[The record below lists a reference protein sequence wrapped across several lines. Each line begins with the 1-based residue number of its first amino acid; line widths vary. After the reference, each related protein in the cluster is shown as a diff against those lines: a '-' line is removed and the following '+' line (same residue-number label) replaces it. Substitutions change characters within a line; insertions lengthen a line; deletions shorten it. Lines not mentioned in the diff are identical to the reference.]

1 MEKKPT
7 SGLAVAG
14 LVLGIIA
21 LFSAFVPLLNLLS
34 FPFVLLAIIF
44 GAIGLIQTIKG
55 AKAGKGLASA
65 GLVLGVLALL
75 VTAAMYGSASAASDY
90 AVTIDDCRMTE
101 DYEGNPAAVVTFTF
115 TNNSEETTSPAV
127 ALHAQVFQNGTE
139 LEMAITTDNEDAD
152 KYMNDVKPGSSITYG
167 LAYELEDTSDITVEV
182 QELAAFNDVLL
193 AGIAPAGVQPAFAG
207 GRRQRAA
214 RGFCAAAHPS
224 RSEAEQHRRERRRS
238 DDHRLR
244 HRPRF
249 PRGAGADTTHF
260 GTRSYAPPEQ
270 FGYGQTDVRSDVYA
284 PGHVA
289 VLPGDRARSRCPG
302 GHGGGIRGAGCAADV
317 ATGAPTSLRFR
328 SRRPLFLGS
337 GSESGVSRGHG
348 LGVGAAPVADA
359 ALRFPAGFPE
369 GHGAGSGH
377 VEGIYAVGHGNARGH
392 VAGGDGVRS
401 QAVALGAEDER

>member
-55 AKAGKGLASA
+55 AKAGKGLAIA

-75 VTAAMYGSASAASDY
+75 VTAAMYGSASAASDGSSESTPVAEQGASQDAPARAEQEAASDY

-101 DYEGNPAAVVTFTF
+101 DYEGNPAAVVTFAF

-193 AGIAPAGVQPAFAG
+193 AGIAPAGGQPAFAG
-207 GRRQRAA
+207 GRRQRAVLQE
-214 RGFCAAAHPS
+214 PS
-224 RSEAEQHRRERRRS
+224 RCHYYFRSQSWLYAAEDRRGAVPLRG
-238 DDHRLR
+238 DDDRLR
-244 HRPRF
+244 THRVGTGPPR
-249 PRGAGADTTHF
+249 T
-260 GTRSYAPPEQ
+260 
-270 FGYGQTDVRSDVYA
+270 
-284 PGHVA
+284 
-289 VLPGDRARSRCPG
+289 LPGRQ
-302 GHGGGIRGAGCAADV
+302 
-317 ATGAPTSLRFR
+317 
-328 SRRPLFLGS
+328 SRRPL
-337 GSESGVSRGHG
+337 V
-348 LGVGAAPVADA
+348 P
-359 ALRFPAGFPE
+359 
-369 GHGAGSGH
+369 
-377 VEGIYAVGHGNARGH
+377 
-392 VAGGDGVRS
+392 
-401 QAVALGAEDER
+401 

>member
-55 AKAGKGLASA
+55 AKAGKGLAIA

-182 QELAAFNDVLL
+182 QELAAFNDV
-193 AGIAPAGVQPAFAG
+193 
-207 GRRQRAA
+207 
-214 RGFCAAAHPS
+214 
-224 RSEAEQHRRERRRS
+224 
-238 DDHRLR
+238 
-244 HRPRF
+244 
-249 PRGAGADTTHF
+249 
-260 GTRSYAPPEQ
+260 
-270 FGYGQTDVRSDVYA
+270 
-284 PGHVA
+284 
-289 VLPGDRARSRCPG
+289 
-302 GHGGGIRGAGCAADV
+302 
-317 ATGAPTSLRFR
+317 
-328 SRRPLFLGS
+328 
-337 GSESGVSRGHG
+337 
-348 LGVGAAPVADA
+348 
-359 ALRFPAGFPE
+359 
-369 GHGAGSGH
+369 
-377 VEGIYAVGHGNARGH
+377 
-392 VAGGDGVRS
+392 
-401 QAVALGAEDER
+401 

>member
-1 MEKKPT
+1 MRRYIHEKKGITMEKKPT
-7 SGLAVAG
+7 SGLAVTG

-34 FPFVLLAIIF
+34 FPFVLPAIIF

-55 AKAGKGLASA
+55 AKAGKGLAIA

-182 QELAAFNDVLL
+182 QKLAAFNDVLR
-193 AGIAPAGVQPAFAG
+193 AGIAPAGGQPAFAG
-207 GRRQRAA
+207 GRRQRAVLQE
-214 RGFCAAAHPS
+214 PS
-224 RSEAEQHRRERRRS
+224 RCHYYFRSQSWLYAAEDRRGAVPLRG
-238 DDHRLR
+238 DDDRLR
-244 HRPRF
+244 THQVGTGPPR
-249 PRGAGADTTHF
+249 T
-260 GTRSYAPPEQ
+260 
-270 FGYGQTDVRSDVYA
+270 
-284 PGHVA
+284 
-289 VLPGDRARSRCPG
+289 LPGRQ
-302 GHGGGIRGAGCAADV
+302 
-317 ATGAPTSLRFR
+317 
-328 SRRPLFLGS
+328 SRRPL
-337 GSESGVSRGHG
+337 V
-348 LGVGAAPVADA
+348 P
-359 ALRFPAGFPE
+359 
-369 GHGAGSGH
+369 
-377 VEGIYAVGHGNARGH
+377 
-392 VAGGDGVRS
+392 
-401 QAVALGAEDER
+401 

>member
-7 SGLAVAG
+7 SGLAV
-14 LVLGIIA
+14 
-21 LFSAFVPLLNLLS
+21 
-34 FPFVLLAIIF
+34 
-44 GAIGLIQTIKG
+44 
-55 AKAGKGLASA
+55 A

-75 VTAAMYGSASAASDY
+75 VTAAMYGGASAASDGSSESTPVAEQGASQDAPTRAEQGASQDAPARAEQEAASDY

-302 GHGGGIRGAGCAADV
+302 GHGGD
-317 ATGAPTSLRFR
+317 SR
-328 SRRPLFLGS
+328 SRMCRRCCDRCSNEPALSIPPPAFP
-337 GSESGVSRGHG
+337 RFG
-348 LGVGAAPVADA
+348 L
-359 ALRFPAGFPE
+359 
-369 GHGAGSGH
+369 
-377 VEGIYAVGHGNARGH
+377 
-392 VAGGDGVRS
+392 
-401 QAVALGAEDER
+401 